1 MADMCSH
8 HEDKKKKVFATV
20 WTRFHPINDEQEATS
35 NE

>member
-1 MADMCSH
+1 VFTPRGQK
-8 HEDKKKKVFATV
+8 EKVFATV

>member
-1 MADMCSH
+1 MNDGYVFTPQGQK
-8 HEDKKKKVFATV
+8 EVFATV